1 MLIASSPSSGVLF
14 PSDLAASTMF
24 GDRDSIQWPW
34 LGETWLVELPVWQHS
49 NWVVALPFSHFFSM
63 CMWVLWSYNL
73 TRNLTGDPCAHVLDC
88 CGPRNKLE
96 YNGYD
101 APAEHV
107 WPSVPTFLLTTEML
121 FGSLFTI
128 ECMAAWYPQF
138 FLISG
143 VWCDD
148 NAYKAKQEVAIHYN
162 TVQRSTI

>member
-1 MLIASSPSSGVLF
+1 MVL
-14 PSDLAASTMF
+14 
-24 GDRDSIQWPW
+24 Q
-34 LGETWLVELPVWQHS
+34 
-49 NWVVALPFSHFFSM
+49 
-63 CMWVLWSYNL
+63 L
-73 TRNLTGDPCAHVLDC
+73 TRNLTGDPCAHVLDF

-138 FLISG
+138 VFLISG
-143 VWCDD
+143 V
-148 NAYKAKQEVAIHYN
+148 
-162 TVQRSTI
+162 